1 MLARVPYR
9 ENRAVIFDSAL
20 FHQTDVYQ
28 FRRGYRSRRI
38 NLTLLYGMMEKV
50 RCNSLKQQRRAPSR
64 PASAGAAAANIA
76 ASFAA
81 SDNW

>member
-20 FHQTDVYQ
+20 FHQTDVYR
-28 FRRGYRSRRI
+28 FKRGYRSRRI

-50 RCNSLKQQRRAPSR
+50 RCNSLKQQRRAR
-64 PASAGAAAANIA
+64 PASGGAAAANIA
-76 ASFAA
+76 GSFAA
-81 SDNW
+81 SDGW